1 MPQFSDEILDTFGG
15 PKLSELTI
23 CGADHLPDLPDYS
36 SFAINN
42 HIFNLNHPN
51 KSVLHLQL
59 AISRRTNSAGEEYRL
74 ARNHLL
80 DYVEGLRIP
89 EHRLKSYLLAL
100 THFEQCIISIHQA
113 SELFNKMQSRVLNS
127 PVEPLF
133 KKDKDKGSDLERL
146 NKLYNIAKHFS
157 ADQAEL
163 SSASIW
169 ITNTGLES
177 RELKKKPSFA
187 ELVSLSFAELQENIL
202 ACSEVCRVSFVEIP
216 AEVVK
221 QHSPP
226 SDQSG

>member
-1 MPQFSDEILDTFGG
+1 MPQFSDEILDTFGR

-23 CGADHLPDLPDYS
+23 CGADDLPDLPDYS
-36 SFAINN
+36 SFSINN

-51 KSVLHLQL
+51 KSALHLHLQL

-80 DYVEGLRIP
+80 DYVEDLRIP

-113 SELFNKMQSRVLNS
+113 SELFNKTQSRVLNS

-133 KKDKDKGSDLERL
+133 KEDKDKGSDLERL

-177 RELKKKPSFA
+177 RELKKK
-187 ELVSLSFAELQENIL
+187 LSFAELQENIL